1 MHDNL
6 PAIPDEAVRLHEP
19 VSVRMRPSAFRAD
32 VKMASVLSG
41 MNILEALR
49 HAVRQSSVPVGII
62 RTAVVFVNGKRIPR
76 EDWCSTLLREG
87 DLVSVSVPLMGGGG
101 GGGKNPLRTI
111 LSLVVIAVAAIAT
124 WYVGGTG
131 AYFGV
136 TALGWGQ
143 AAGAIAGAVVM
154 MGGMLLVNAIC
165 PASMPKLSLGMGGDS
180 EASAKI
186 WSIDG
191 AQNKADPYG
200 PVPTV
205 LGKIRWAPRF
215 ASQPYSVLSGNDQY
229 VRYLYVCST
238 GDCVVTEPRI
248 GDTALDKFQG
258 CEWNVYRNWT
268 GQKTKWFEQSAT
280 EENLGIE
287 MKQSIGWQTRTTA
300 RDTTRVTVVIVF
312 EGLKYINDRGDAS
325 SVSVDVGL
333 RYRPTGTGDDAWID
347 TSAPIVFTNKSATFN
362 VAEGNFSIGVDGGGN
377 LVYNGGWTIAYGRQ
391 TRRRYYDWD
400 EYGNDTGYWEIN
412 TVITS
417 YASGFT
423 GTVTAEDIG
432 FSGWP
437 PRLGNVKFIA
447 SGTKITGV
455 HRFSGCTINPQRRA
469 ITFDVPEGQYDISM
483 RRVTPD
489 SDDESTKSTRRDAFT
504 WTLLQSWRDFP
515 AVVGDETHPLTI
527 MEVQIKATEQLNGHL
542 DELNVL
548 CSSTAP
554 CWDVD
559 AEQWS
564 DQETSNPSS
573 LALRIATGYD
583 IGKPAKMEEMDLD
596 AFAGFYQWCER
607 MGWKYNAL
615 ITSRSQ
621 AGEPFHNVCSAGR
634 GSYALLN
641 GHGVIWDDPDAP
653 VVDMLT
659 QRNSWGFSAQK
670 ALLIE
675 EVHGLRMRFLNEQKD
690 FQEDERIVYADGYDE
705 SNASNVIE
713 WEQDGVTDPDLIWKH
728 GRLRLAEMR
737 LRPEVYTL
745 NCEAESLT
753 LRRGDR
759 IRCLHDVTFWGITNG
774 VICRVIKSADGRITG
789 IELDEYCPMD
799 ANKAYGVR
807 ITNSLLTDAY
817 YSVETAPG
825 ETRELRFQAALDPAI
840 TGISEGDIVGFGI
853 SSSVGAMLTVLSV
866 TPQEGFSAQVTLCD
880 AAPEI
885 YDALTGQIPPWNSQ
899 ITIPNRYQAGKPRAP
914 EIIGIVSDETVLYVA
929 ADGTLKPSMQVTCG
943 IPDQPAGVR
952 AFSLAVYVR
961 PVGSEEAWEYFTT
974 IINGETATITDS
986 NVQEGQAYDVRA
998 QIATSTGIVSD
1009 WSETV
1014 QHTVIGKTSPP
1025 PDVTG
1030 LALTIE
1036 APSGIRASWDGVR
1049 VLDFDHYELT
1059 GPGGGKTVDTSL
1071 VCPVPGQTGVLDYA
1085 VVAVDT
1091 GGRVS
1096 ETPATASVEI
1106 LPPEAPAGFEADTR
1120 NDGLYLVWDDCDTTW
1135 PVRHYIITDEYLSKT
1150 SKELRTQTVIS
1161 PRAVGSYGINVQP
1174 VDIFDNLGPRV
1185 SHELVV
1191 QQPSTPVVTTEIN
1204 NGVVRLTWPA
1214 VASSF
1219 PVKTYQVYSVNG
1231 QLLQETAATFYDV
1244 TGPSGTLEYRI
1255 RAVDSAGNMS
1265 AFAEVVLEL
1274 TAPDAPV
1281 VTVALNDTRDGLV
1294 INWSVPDA
1302 MLPVLTYDVVRQWEE
1317 DRGDGVVEL
1326 HEQDYGSTDATTL
1339 SVPAIPAGRHVF
1351 MVRAVDASGARSV
1364 WDTSELDVTA
1374 PQGTLAPVASVI
1386 DNNVMLYWQAPTK
1399 QFFAI
1404 DHYDL
1409 YTVED
1414 GIPVYDGRI
1423 DALFA
1428 SRFELAAGEYT
1439 YQLCPV
1445 DKAGNVGQCSRITAR
1460 VSQPPDFVLFD
1471 ERDSVFSGTL
1481 ANAVLDGR
1489 GSMILPVPAGETWA
1503 QNIQRV
1509 AGLLSVSGD
1518 TLTWRQKV
1526 DGGYPAWLSPAA
1538 TQGGYT
1544 EIVDVGA
1551 IIPSTSITVTVSS
1564 TVLEGDPQLSCKIE
1578 VSETGAD
1585 DDWRVM
1591 AENALFT
1598 FATQFRFVRYT
1609 FEVSGGMLAISNINY
1624 RLDVKKLSDFGSV
1637 FSAATDNGE
1646 GFVDKETTPDLY
1658 GTWVPFAVSFVDVQA
1673 GPFVSCGEEGKTAY
1687 INFQDVQ
1694 EPEGFRVFVLDVN
1707 GQRVDG
1713 QVSWSVNG
1721 V

>member
-19 VSVRMRPSAFRAD
+19 VPVRMRPSAFRAD

-49 HAVRQSSVPVGII
+49 HAVRQASVPVGII
-62 RTAVVFVNGKRIPR
+62 RTAIVYVNGRLIPR

-205 LGKIRWAPRF
+205 LGNIRWAPRF

-333 RYRPTGTGDDAWID
+333 RYRPTGTGDGAWID

-391 TRRRYYDWD
+391 TRKRYYDWD
-400 EYGNDTGYWEIN
+400 EYGNETGYWEIN

-423 GTVTAEDIG
+423 GAVTAEDIG

-437 PRLGNVKFIA
+437 PRLGNVKFTA
-447 SGTKITGV
+447 SGTKIIGV

-469 ITFDVPEGQYDISM
+469 ITFDVPAGQYDISM

-489 SDDESTKSTRRDAFT
+489 ADDESTKSTRRDAFT

-515 AVVGDETHPLTI
+515 AVVGDETHPLTL

-554 CWDVD
+554 CWD
-559 AEQWS
+559 AETEKWS
-564 DQETSNPSS
+564 DQETSNPAS
-573 LALRIATGYD
+573 LALRIATGTD
-583 IGKPAKMEEMDLD
+583 IGRPAVMKEMDLD

-607 MGWKYNAL
+607 MGWRYNSL

-621 AGEPFHNVCSAGR
+621 AGEAFHNVCSAGR

-670 ALLIE
+670 ALLNE
-675 EVHGLRMRFLNEQKD
+675 EIHGLRMRFLNEQKD

-759 IRCLHDVTFWGITNG
+759 IRCLHDVTFWGITSG

-825 ETRELRFQAALDPAI
+825 ETRELRFQAALDPAT
-840 TGISEGDIVGFGI
+840 TGISEGDIVGFGL
-853 SSSVGAMLTVLSV
+853 SSSVGALLTVLSV

-914 EIIGIVSDETVLYVA
+914 EIIGIVSDETVLYLA
-929 ADGTLKPSMQVTCG
+929 ADGTLKPSMQVTCR
-943 IPDQPAGVR
+943 IPDQPAGVK

-974 IINGETATITDS
+974 LISAETATISDS
-986 NVQEGQAYDVRA
+986 NVQEGKEYEVRA
-998 QIATSTGIVSD
+998 QIATSSGIVSD
-1009 WSETV
+1009 WSAIV
-1014 QHTVIGKTSPP
+1014 RHRVIGKTSPP

-1030 LALTIE
+1030 LTLTIE
-1036 APSGIRASWDGVR
+1036 PPAGIRASWPGVN

-1059 GPGGGKTVDTSL
+1059 GPGGGKTVDITA

-1096 ETPATASVEI
+1096 ATPATASIEVR
-1106 LPPEAPAGFEADTR
+1106 APATPARFAAGPRT
-1120 NDGLYLVWDDCDTTW
+1120 DGLYLTWSDAGTTW
-1135 PVRHYIITDEYLSKT
+1135 PVRHYEITDAYLNAA
-1150 SKELRTQTVIS
+1150 SKELKTQYVVP
-1161 PRAVGSYGINVQP
+1161 PRAAGAYSIRVRA
-1174 VDIFDNLGPRV
+1174 VDIFDNAGPEAHFLLEV
-1185 SHELVV
+1185 LPPAAPALKWGVH
-1191 QQPSTPVVTTEIN
+1191 
-1204 NGVVRLTWPA
+1204 NGVLRISWAP

-1219 PVKTYQVYSVNG
+1219 PVRTYQIYSVNG
-1231 QLLQETAATFYDV
+1231 PLLQETGSTFYDV
-1244 TGPSGTLEYRI
+1244 TDPSGTLGFRV
-1255 RAVDSAGNMS
+1255 RAVDSAGNVS
-1265 AFAEVVLEL
+1265 SFGEISLTVTPPEAPRVL
-1274 TAPDAPV
+1274 V
-1281 VTVALNDTRDGLV
+1281 RLNDTRDGLDV
-1294 INWSVPDA
+1294 SWNVPES
-1302 MLPVLTYDVVRQWEE
+1302 MLPVLTYDVVRQWDE
-1317 DRGDGVVEL
+1317 DMGGGVVETR
-1326 HEQDYGSTDATTL
+1326 EQDYGSTDSTVL
-1339 SVPAIPAGRHVF
+1339 SVPAIPAGLHVF
-1351 MVRAVDASGARSV
+1351 HVRAVDASGARSD
-1364 WDTSELDVTA
+1364 WGTFELTIRA
-1374 PQGTLAPVASVI
+1374 PEGTLAPEASVI
-1386 DNNVMLYWQAPTK
+1386 DNNVMLYWQAPAR
-1399 QFFAI
+1399 QFFRV

-1409 YTVED
+1409 YRVEA
-1414 GIPVYDGRI
+1414 GIPIYDGRI

-1428 SRFELAAGEYT
+1428 SRFERAAGEYT

-1445 DKAGNVGQCSRITAR
+1445 DCAGNVGQCSSITAR
-1460 VSQPPDFVLFD
+1460 VSQPPDFILYD
-1471 ERDSVFSGTL
+1471 ERDSVFSGEKT
-1481 ANAVLDGR
+1481 NAVLDGV
-1489 GSMILPVPAGETWA
+1489 GNMLLPVDADETWQ
-1503 QNIQRV
+1503 QNMECV
-1509 AGLLSVSGD
+1509 GALLSIAPEE
-1518 TLTWRQKV
+1518 LTWQQKI
-1526 DGGYPAWLSPAA
+1526 DGGFLTWLSPPVS
-1538 TQGGYT
+1538 TGRYV
-1544 EIVDVGA
+1544 EVVDVGA
-1551 IIPSTSITVTVSS
+1551 LIPSTSITVTVSS
-1564 TVLEGDPQLSCKIE
+1564 TVLEGEPLLHCKIE
-1578 VSETGAD
+1578 VSETGTD

-1591 AENALFT
+1591 AEDAFFT
-1598 FATQFRFVRYT
+1598 FATQFRYVRYT
-1609 FEVSGGMLAISNINY
+1609 FDVSGGMLAISNINY
-1624 RLDVKKLSDFGSV
+1624 RLDVKKLSDFGSIE
-1637 FSAATDNGE
+1637 SKATDNGP
-1646 GFVDKETTPDLY
+1646 GFIDRETTPDLY
-1658 GTWVPFAVSFVDVQA
+1658 GTWVPFNVAFVDVQA
-1673 GPFVSCGEEGKTAY
+1673 GPFAACNEEGKTAY
-1687 INFQDVQ
+1687 VNFQDVQ
-1694 EPEGFRVFVLDVN
+1694 DPKGFRVFVFDKN

-1713 QVSWSVNG
+1713 RVSWSANG

>member
-124 WYVGGTG
+124 WYIGGTG

-248 GDTALDKFQG
+248 GDTALDEFQG
-258 CEWNVYRNWT
+258 CQWNVYRNWT

-300 RDTTRVTVVIVF
+300 MDTTRVTVVIVF

-325 SVSVDVGL
+325 WVSVDVGL

-347 TSAPIVFTNKSATFN
+347 TSVPIVFTNKSATFN

-377 LVYNGGWTIAYGRQ
+377 LVYNGAWTIAYGRQ
-391 TRRRYYDWD
+391 TRKRYYDWD

-412 TVITS
+412 TVITG

-423 GTVTAEDIG
+423 GTVTAEDVG

-437 PRLGNVKFIA
+437 PRRGNVKFTA

-469 ITFDVPEGQYDISM
+469 ITFDVPAGQYDVSM

-489 SDDESTKSTRRDAFT
+489 ADDESTKSTRRDAFT

-564 DQETSNPSS
+564 DQETSNPAS

-583 IGKPAKMEEMDLD
+583 IGRPASMQEMDLE
-596 AFAGFYQWCER
+596 AFARFYQWCEE
-607 MGWKYNAL
+607 MGWKYNSL
-615 ITSRSQ
+615 ITSRAQ
-621 AGEPFHNVCSAGR
+621 AGEAFHNVCSAGR

-641 GHGVIWDDPDAP
+641 GHGVIWDAPDAP
-653 VVDMLT
+653 VVDILT

-670 ALLIE
+670 ALLNEKI
-675 EVHGLRMRFLNEQKD
+675 HGLRMRFLNEQKD

-705 SNASNVIE
+705 SNSTNVIE

-759 IRCLHDVTFWGITNG
+759 IRCLHDVTFWGITSG

-799 ANKAYGVR
+799 VNKTYGVR

-885 YDALTGQIPPWNSQ
+885 YNALTGQIPPWNSQ

-914 EIIGIVSDETVLYVA
+914 EIIGIVSDETVLYMA
-929 ADGTLKPSMQVTCG
+929 ADGTLRSSMQVTCG

-952 AFSLAVYVR
+952 AFSLAVYIR

-974 IINGETATITDS
+974 LISAETATISDS
-986 NVQEGQAYDVRA
+986 NVQEGKEYEVRA

-1030 LALTIE
+1030 LTLAIE
-1036 APSGIRASWDGVR
+1036 APAGIRASWTGVN

-1059 GPGGGKTVDTSL
+1059 GPGGGKTVNTSF

-1091 GGRVS
+1091 GGRAS
-1096 ETPATASVEI
+1096 ETPATASVEVF
-1106 LPPEAPAGFEADTR
+1106 PPAAPAGFEADTR
-1120 NDGLYLVWDDCDTTW
+1120 NDGLYLIWNDCDTTW
-1135 PVRHYIITDEYLSKT
+1135 PVRHYIITDQYLNKT

-1161 PRAVGSYGINVQP
+1161 PRAVGSYRIDVQA
-1174 VDIFDNLGPRV
+1174 VDIFGNTGERV
-1185 SHELVV
+1185 AHELVV
-1191 QQPSTPVVTTEIN
+1191 QQPSTPVVTTEVN
-1204 NGVVRLTWPA
+1204 NGVVRLKWPA
-1214 VASSF
+1214 VESSF
-1219 PVKTYQVYSVNG
+1219 PVKTYQVYSVDG
-1231 QLLQETAATFYDV
+1231 QLLQETGATFFDIN
-1244 TGPSGTLEYRI
+1244 GPAGTLEYRV

-1265 AFAEVVLEL
+1265 AFGEVVLEL
-1274 TAPDAPV
+1274 TAPEAPQV
-1281 VTVALNDTRDGLV
+1281 AVALNKNRDGLDLTW
-1294 INWSVPDA
+1294 IVPNS
-1302 MLPVLTYDVVRQWEE
+1302 MLPVLTYDVVRQWTEN
-1317 DRGDGVVEL
+1317 GEL
-1326 HEQDYGSTDATTL
+1326 KEQDYGSTDATAM
-1339 SVPAIPAGRHVF
+1339 SISAIPAGQHTF
-1351 MVRAVDASGARSV
+1351 LVRAVDASGNRSV
-1364 WDTSELDVTA
+1364 W
-1374 PQGTLAPVASVI
+1374 GTTDFIVRSPGAAFLTNVSVI
-1386 DNNVMLYWQAPTK
+1386 DNNVQIYWTEPTE

-1404 DHYDL
+1404 AY
-1409 YTVED
+1409 YNFGTVED
-1414 GIPVYDGRI
+1414 GHFSLIGRI
-1423 DALFA
+1423 DARFA
-1428 SRFELAAGEYT
+1428 SRSENAAGEYT
-1439 YQLCPV
+1439 YQVCPV
-1445 DKAGNVGQCSRITAR
+1445 DVAGNIGTCSTISAS
-1460 VSQPPDFVLFD
+1460 VDAPPDFIFYD
-1471 ERDSVFSGTL
+1471 DYDSTFSGEKT
-1481 ANAVLDGR
+1481 NAVLDGR
-1489 GSMILPVPAGETWA
+1489 GGMLLPVLPNETWT
-1503 QNIQRV
+1503 QNNTRV
-1509 AGLLSVSGD
+1509 AALLSTSPSS
-1518 TLTWRQKV
+1518 LTWQQKI
-1526 DGGYPAWLSPAA
+1526 GAGYVNYLSPPQSSA
-1538 TQGGYT
+1538 TYV
-1544 EIVDVGA
+1544 EVVDLGTTV
-1551 IIPSTSITVTVSS
+1551 PSSRINTTVSS
-1564 TVLEGDPQLSCKIE
+1564 SALEGDPRIACKIE
-1578 VSETGAD
+1578 VSSTGQG
-1585 DDWRVM
+1585 DWRTV
-1591 AENALFT
+1591 AENSLSSYASD
-1598 FATQFRFVRYT
+1598 FRFARYT
-1609 FEVSGGMLAISNINY
+1609 FTITGGLMLITNINY
-1624 RLDVKKLSDFGSV
+1624 RLDVKKKTDFGNLISKV
-1637 FSAATDNGE
+1637 TDNGD
-1646 GFVDKETTPDLY
+1646 GFISVEDTPELY
-1658 GTWVPFAVSFVDVQA
+1658 GTYVPFGAKFVDVQA
-1673 GPFVSCGEEGKTAY
+1673 GPNATCSDAGKTAY
-1687 INFQDVQ
+1687 VNFTDVPH
-1694 EPEGFRVFVLDVN
+1694 PEGFRVYVLDKN

-1713 QVSWSVNG
+1713 AVSWYAFG

>member
-248 GDTALDKFQG
+248 GATALDEFQG
-258 CEWNVYRNWT
+258 CQWNVYRNWT
-268 GQKTKWFEQSAT
+268 GQKTQWFEQSAT

-300 RDTTRVTVVIVF
+300 RDTTRITVVIVF

-400 EYGNDTGYWEIN
+400 EYGNETGYWEIN

-670 ALLIE
+670 ALLVE

-690 FQEDERIVYADGYDE
+690 FQEDERIVYVDGYDE

-759 IRCLHDVTFWGITNG
+759 IRCLHDVTFWGITSG

-799 ANKAYGVR
+799 AGKAYGVR

-974 IINGETATITDS
+974 IINGETGTITDS

-1106 LPPEAPAGFEADTR
+1106 LPPAAPSGFEADTR
-1120 NDGLYLVWDDCDTTW
+1120 NDGLYLVWKDCGTTW
-1135 PVRHYIITDEYLSKT
+1135 PIRHYIITDEYLAMS

-1161 PRAVGSYGINVQP
+1161 PRAVGQYRIDVQP
-1174 VDIFDNLGPRV
+1174 VDIFDNAGERKA
-1185 SHELVV
+1185 HELVV
-1191 QQPSTPVVTTEIN
+1191 QQPSTPVVTTEVN
-1204 NGVVRLTWPA
+1204 NGVVRLKWPA
-1214 VASSF
+1214 VESSF
-1219 PVKTYQVYSVNG
+1219 PIKTYQVFSVDG
-1231 QLLQETAATFYDV
+1231 QLLQETAATFFDV
-1244 TGPSGTLEYRI
+1244 DGPAGTLEYRV
-1255 RAVDSAGNMS
+1255 RAVDSAGNIS
-1265 AFAEVVLEL
+1265 AFGEVVLQL
-1274 TAPDAPV
+1274 TAPEAPQ
-1281 VTVALNDTRDGLV
+1281 VTVALNKNRDGLDLT
-1294 INWSVPDA
+1294 WTVPNS
-1302 MLPVLTYDVVRQWEE
+1302 MLPVLTYDVVRQWT
-1317 DRGDGVVEL
+1317 DNGEL
-1326 HEQDYGSTDATTL
+1326 MEQDYGSTDATAM
-1339 SVPAIPAGRHVF
+1339 SIPAIPAGQHTF
-1351 MVRAVDASGARSV
+1351 LVRAADASGNRSV
-1364 WDTSELDVTA
+1364 WGADELTVRVPGPAFLADVN
-1374 PQGTLAPVASVI
+1374 VI
-1386 DNNVMLYWQAPTK
+1386 DNNVQVYWNEPTDL
-1399 QFFAI
+1399 FFAI
-1404 DHYDL
+1404 AYYNFGTL
-1409 YTVED
+1409 ED
-1414 GIPVYDGRI
+1414 GYFSLIGRI
-1423 DALFA
+1423 DARFA
-1428 SRFELAAGEYT
+1428 SRFEREAGEYT
-1439 YQLCPV
+1439 YQICPV
-1445 DKAGNVGQCSRITAR
+1445 DVAGNIGQCSNITAQ
-1460 VSQPPDFVLFD
+1460 VAQPPDFIFFD
-1471 ERDSVFSGTL
+1471 DKDSTFNGELV
-1481 ANAVLDGR
+1481 NASLDGR
-1489 GSMILPVPAGETWA
+1489 GNMILPVYLDETW
-1503 QNIQRV
+1503 QENIDRV
-1509 AGLLSVSGD
+1509 AGLLATDPAS
-1518 TLTWRQKV
+1518 LTWQQKI
-1526 DGGYPAWLSPAA
+1526 DGGYPAWQSPPAPSA
-1538 TQGGYT
+1538 TYT
-1544 EIVDVGA
+1544 EIVDVGTDV
-1551 IIPSTSITVTVSS
+1551 PSTSITVTVTSQP
-1564 TVLEGDPQLSCKIE
+1564 LEGNPLISCKIE
-1578 VSETGAD
+1578 VSSDMIEWREMAD
-1585 DDWRVM
+1585 GSFQTY
-1591 AENALFT
+1591 ASS
-1598 FATQFRFVRYT
+1598 FRYVRYT
-1609 FEVSGGMLAISNINY
+1609 FTVTGGMAAISAINY
-1624 RLDVKKLSDFGSV
+1624 RLDVKKQSDFGAV
-1637 FSAATDNGE
+1637 FSSVTDNGE
-1646 GFVDKETTPDLY
+1646 GFVSVDETPDLY
-1658 GTWVPFAVSFVDVQA
+1658 GTWVPFLVSFTDIQS
-1673 GPFVSCGEEGKTAY
+1673 GPIVFCNEQGKTAY
-1687 INFQDVQ
+1687 INFKDVLH
-1694 EPEGFRVFVLDVN
+1694 PTGFRVYVLDKN

-1713 QVSWSVNG
+1713 QVSWSAFG

>member
-124 WYVGGTG
+124 WYIGGTG

-248 GDTALDKFQG
+248 GDTALDEFQG
-258 CEWNVYRNWT
+258 CQWNVYRNWT

-300 RDTTRVTVVIVF
+300 MDTTRVTVVIVF

-347 TSAPIVFTNKSATFN
+347 TSAPIVFTNKNATFN
-362 VAEGNFSIGVDGGGN
+362 VAEGNFSIGVNAGGN

-391 TRRRYYDWD
+391 TRKRYYDWD
-400 EYGNDTGYWEIN
+400 EYGNETGYWEIS
-412 TVITS
+412 TVITG

-423 GTVTAEDIG
+423 GTVTAEDVS

-437 PRLGNVKFIA
+437 PRLGNVKFTA

-469 ITFDVPEGQYDISM
+469 ITFDVPAGQYDVSM

-489 SDDESTKSTRRDAFT
+489 ADDESTKSTRRDAFT

-527 MEVQIKATEQLNGHL
+527 MEVQIKATEHLNGHL

-564 DQETSNPSS
+564 DQETSNPAS

-583 IGKPAKMEEMDLD
+583 IGRPASMQEMDLE
-596 AFAGFYQWCER
+596 AFARFYQWCEE
-607 MGWKYNAL
+607 MGWKYNSL
-615 ITSRSQ
+615 ITSRAQS
-621 AGEPFHNVCSAGR
+621 GEAFHNVCSAGR

-641 GHGVIWDDPDAP
+641 GYGVIWDDPDAP

-670 ALLIE
+670 ALLVE

-759 IRCLHDVTFWGITNG
+759 IRCLHDVTFWGITSG

-799 ANKAYGVR
+799 VNKTYGVR

-885 YDALTGQIPPWNSQ
+885 YNALTGQIPPWNSQ

-914 EIIGIVSDETVLYVA
+914 EIIGIVSDETVLYMA
-929 ADGTLKPSMQVTCG
+929 ADGTLRSSMQVTCG

-952 AFSLAVYVR
+952 AFSLAVYIR

-974 IINGETATITDS
+974 LISAETATISDS
-986 NVQEGQAYDVRA
+986 NVQEGKEYEVRA

-1025 PDVTG
+1025 PDVTNLT
-1030 LALTIE
+1030 LAIE
-1036 APSGIRASWDGVR
+1036 PPAGIRARWRGVN

-1059 GPGGGKTVDTSL
+1059 GPGGGKTVDTTAI
-1071 VCPVPGQTGVLDYA
+1071 CPVPGQTGVLEYA

-1096 ETPATASVEI
+1096 ETSATASVEI
-1106 LPPEAPAGFEADTR
+1106 LPPATPSGFEADTR
-1120 NDGLYLVWDDCDTTW
+1120 NDGLYLVWQDCGTTW
-1135 PVRHYIITDEYLSKT
+1135 PIRHYIITDEYLAMS

-1161 PRAVGSYGINVQP
+1161 PRAVGSYRIDVQA
-1174 VDIFDNLGPRV
+1174 VDIFGNTGERV
-1185 SHELVV
+1185 AHEFVV
-1191 QQPSTPVVTTEIN
+1191 QQPSTPVVTTEVN
-1204 NGVVRLTWPA
+1204 NGVVRLKWPA

-1219 PVKTYQVYSVNG
+1219 PIKTYQVFSVDG
-1231 QLLQETAATFYDV
+1231 QLLQETNATFFDIN
-1244 TGPSGTLEYRI
+1244 GPAGTLEYRV
-1255 RAVDSAGNMS
+1255 RAVDTAGNMS
-1265 AFAEVVLEL
+1265 AFSEFVFELEPPEAPQVV
-1274 TAPDAPV
+1274 
-1281 VTVALNDTRDGLV
+1281 VALNKNRDGLD
-1294 INWSVPDA
+1294 ITWNVPDSV
-1302 MLPVLTYDVVRQWEE
+1302 LPVITYDVVRQWDETL
-1317 DRGDGVVEL
+1317 DGGIIETK
-1326 HEQDYGSTDATTL
+1326 EQDYGSTDATAL
-1339 SVPAIPAGRHVF
+1339 AVPAIPANTHTF
-1351 MVRAVDASGARSV
+1351 MVRAVDASGNRSSWGTFDLAV
-1364 WDTSELDVTA
+1364 RNPGPAFLTDVN
-1374 PQGTLAPVASVI
+1374 VI
-1386 DNNVMLYWQAPTK
+1386 DNNVMIYWQEPK
-1399 QFFAI
+1399 EQFFAI
-1404 DHYDL
+1404 QY
-1409 YTVED
+1409 YNFGTVED
-1414 GIPVYDGRI
+1414 GYFSLIGRI
-1423 DALFA
+1423 DARFA
-1428 SRFELAAGEYT
+1428 SRFEKQAGSYT
-1439 YQLCPV
+1439 YQVCPV
-1445 DKAGNVGQCSRITAR
+1445 DAAGNIGQCSNITAQ
-1460 VSQPPDFVLFD
+1460 VAQPPDFVFFDDYDSLFN
-1471 ERDSVFSGTL
+1471 GTL
-1481 ANAVLDGR
+1481 VNSELDGI
-1489 GSMILPVPAGETWA
+1489 GNMIMGVYPEETW
-1503 QNIQRV
+1503 NENTDRV
-1509 AGLLSVSGD
+1509 AALLNTSAD
-1518 TLTWRQKV
+1518 TLTWQQKI
-1526 DGGYPAWLSPAA
+1526 DGGYPAWQSPPVSPA
-1538 TQGGYT
+1538 TYT
-1544 EIVDVGA
+1544 EIVDIGTLVPA
-1551 IIPSTSITVTVSS
+1551 TSITVTTTSS
-1564 TVLEGDPQLSCKIE
+1564 VLEGSPVLSCKIE
-1578 VSETGAD
+1578 VKGESEDDPWREMAD
-1585 DDWRVM
+1585 GS
-1591 AENALFT
+1591 FST
-1598 FATQFRFVRYT
+1598 YATSFRYVRYT
-1609 FEVSGGMLAISNINY
+1609 LTVTGGILLLSSINY

-1637 FSAATDNGE
+1637 YSKSTDNGE
-1646 GFVDKETTPDLY
+1646 GFVDEDTTPMLY
-1658 GTWVPFAVSFVDVQA
+1658 GTWVPFSVSFTDVQS
-1673 GPFVSCGEEGKTAY
+1673 GPMAFCNAQNKTAY
-1687 INFQDVQ
+1687 VVFEDVLK
-1694 EPEGFRVFVLDVN
+1694 PKGFRVFVLDKN
-1707 GQRVDG
+1707 GNRTSG
-1713 QVSWSVNG
+1713 QVSWSAHG

>member
-1 MHDNL
+1 MSDACL
-6 PAIPDEAVRLHEP
+6 PAIYDAAVRLYQP
-19 VSVRMRPSAFRAD
+19 VALRMRPSAFRTE
-32 VKMASVLSG
+32 VKTASVLSG
-41 MNILEALR
+41 MNVLEALR
-49 HAVRQSSVPVGII
+49 HAVRQSGVPVGII
-62 RTAVVFVNGKRIPR
+62 RTAIVHVNGRRIPR
-76 EDWCSTLLREG
+76 EDWCATWLHEG

-111 LSLVVIAVAAIAT
+111 LSLVVIAAAAAAT
-124 WYVGGTG
+124 WWVGGLGVFAEG
-131 AYFGV
+131 ALL
-136 TALGWGQ
+136 AGWGS
-143 AAGAIAGAVVM
+143 AAGAVAGGLVM

-165 PASMPKLSLGMGGDS
+165 PASIPKLSLGNGSS
-180 EASAKI
+180 ETAAKI

-205 LGKIRWAPRF
+205 LGRIRWAPRF

-248 GDTALDKFQG
+248 GDTALDEFQG
-258 CEWNVYRNWT
+258 CEWHVYRNWA
-268 GQKTKWFEQSAT
+268 GEKTKWFEQSAT
-280 EENLGIE
+280 EESLAIE

-300 RDTTRVTVVIVF
+300 RDTTRITVVVVF
-312 EGLKYINDRGDAS
+312 NGLKHINDRGDAS

-333 RYRPTGTGDDAWID
+333 RYRPAGTGDDAWID
-347 TSAPIVFTNKSATFN
+347 TSAPIVFSNKSATFA
-362 VAEGNFSIGVDGGGN
+362 VAEGNFNIGVDGSGN
-377 LVYNGGWTIAYGRQ
+377 LVYNGGWTIAYGQQ
-391 TRRRYYDWD
+391 TRKKYYDWD
-400 EYGNDTGYWEIN
+400 EYGNDISYWKVTTTITG
-412 TVITS
+412 

-423 GTVTAEDIG
+423 GTVTAEDVG
-432 FSGWP
+432 FGGWP
-437 PRLGNVKFIA
+437 PRLGSVKFTA

-455 HRFSGCTINPQRRA
+455 HRFTDCTINPQRRA
-469 ITFDVPEGQYDISM
+469 ITFDVPAGQYDVSM
-483 RRVTPD
+483 RRVTAD
-489 SDDESTKSTRRDAFT
+489 ADDESTKSTTRNTFT

-515 AVVGDETHPLTI
+515 AVVGDDDHPLTL
-527 MEVQIKATEQLNGHL
+527 MEVQLKATEQLNGNV

-554 CWDVD
+554 CWD
-559 AEQWS
+559 AETEQWS
-564 DQETSNPSS
+564 DQETNNPSS
-573 LALRIATGYD
+573 LALRIATGTD
-583 IGKPAKMEEMDLD
+583 IGRPAAMTEMDLD
-596 AFAGFYQWCER
+596 AFAGFYEWCEK
-607 MGWKYNAL
+607 MGWQYNSL
-615 ITSRSQ
+615 VTSRSQ

-670 ALLIE
+670 SLLSE
-675 EVHGLRMRFLNEQKD
+675 EVHGLRMRFLNEEKD
-690 FQEDERIVYADGYDE
+690 WQEDERIVYADGYDE
-705 SNASNVIE
+705 SNATNVIE

-753 LRRGDR
+753 LHRGDR
-759 IRCLHDVTFWGITNG
+759 IRCLHDVTFWGIQSG
-774 VICRVIKSADGRITG
+774 VICRIMTNEEEKITG
-789 IELDEYCPMD
+789 IELDEYCSMD
-799 ANKAYGVR
+799 AGKNYGVR
-807 ITNSLLTDAY
+807 ITNAVLTDAY
-817 YSVETAPG
+817 YSVDTTPG
-825 ETRELRFQAALDPAI
+825 ETRQLMFQLPLDAAA
-840 TGISEGDIVGFGI
+840 TGISEGDIVGFGL
-853 SSSVGAMLTVLSV
+853 STSVGALLTVLSV
-866 TPQEGFSAQVTLCD
+866 TPQDNYSAQVTLYD

-885 YDALTGQIPPWNSQ
+885 YDALTGNIPPWESQ
-899 ITIPNRYQAGKPRAP
+899 ITIPNRYQTGKPRAP
-914 EIIGIVSDETVLYVA
+914 QILGIVSDETVLYVA
-929 ADGTLKPSMQVTCG
+929 ADGTLKPSMQVTCS
-943 IPDQPAGVR
+943 ISDQPAGVK
-952 AFSLAVYVR
+952 ALSLAVYVR
-961 PVGSEEAWEYFTT
+961 PVGSEEAWEYFST
-974 IINGETATITDS
+974 IISGETATITDN
-986 NVQEGQAYDVRA
+986 NVQEGHAYDVRA

-1014 QHTVIGKTSPP
+1014 QHTVVGKTSPP

-1036 APSGIRASWDGVR
+1036 APSGIRASWTGVS
-1049 VLDFDHYELT
+1049 VLDLNHYELT

-1071 VCPVPGQTGVLDYA
+1071 VCPVPEQVGVLAYA

-1106 LPPEAPAGFEADTR
+1106 EPPLTPARFSLATR
-1120 NDGLYLVWDDCDTTW
+1120 TDGLYLTWADAATTW
-1135 PVRHYIITDEYLSKT
+1135 PVRHYHIVDEYLSAESRELKT
-1150 SKELRTQTVIS
+1150 QYVVP
-1161 PRAVGSYGINVQP
+1161 PRAAGNYSIQVQA
-1174 VDIFDNLGPRV
+1174 VDIFDNFGGLASFLLEVLPP
-1185 SHELVV
+1185 E
-1191 QQPSTPVVTTEIN
+1191 TPVLRASVN
-1204 NGVVRLTWPA
+1204 NGVVRISWSA
-1214 VASSF
+1214 VKSSF
-1219 PVKTYQVYSVNG
+1219 PVRTYQVYTVTG
-1231 QLLQETAATFYDV
+1231 QLVQETSATFYDIPD
-1244 TGPSGTLEYRI
+1244 PSGTLQYRV

-1265 AFAEVVLEL
+1265 AFAEISLTL

-1281 VTVALNDTRDGLV
+1281 VTVALNDTRDGLD
-1294 INWSVPDA
+1294 ISWTVPQS

-1317 DRGDGVVEL
+1317 NLGDNAVEL
-1326 HEQDYGSTDATTL
+1326 HEQDYGSTDATAL
-1339 SVPAIPAGRHVF
+1339 AVPAIAAGRHVF
-1351 MVRAVDASGARSV
+1351 MVRAIDASGARSV
-1364 WDTSELDVTA
+1364 WGTAELDVTP
-1374 PQGTLAPVASVI
+1374 PQGTLAPVANVI
-1386 DNNVMLYWQAPTK
+1386 DNNVMLYWQPPQK

-1409 YTVED
+1409 STVED
-1414 GIPVYDGRI
+1414 GLAVFDGSI

-1428 SRFELAAGEYT
+1428 SRFERAAGSYT

-1445 DKAGNVGQCSRITAR
+1445 DCAGNVGQGSRITAR
-1460 VSQPPDFVLFD
+1460 VSQPPDFVLYD
-1471 ERDSVFSGTL
+1471 EKDSVFSGTL

-1489 GSMILPVPAGETWA
+1489 GSMILPVPVGETWA

-1518 TLTWRQKV
+1518 TLTWQQKV

-1544 EIVDVGA
+1544 EIVDVGT

-1564 TVLEGDPQLSCKIE
+1564 SVLEGDPQLSCKIE
-1578 VSETGAD
+1578 VSETGGD
-1585 DDWRVM
+1585 NWRVM

-1609 FEVSGGMLAISNINY
+1609 FDVSGGMLAISNINY

-1646 GFVDKETTPDLY
+1646 GFVDRETTPDLY
-1658 GTWVPFAVSFVDVQA
+1658 GTWVTFNVAFVDVQA

-1687 INFQDVQ
+1687 MNFQDVQ
-1694 EPEGFRVFVLDVN
+1694 NPDGFRVFVLDEN

-1713 QVSWSVNG
+1713 HVSWSVNG

>member
-248 GDTALDKFQG
+248 GDTALDEFQG
-258 CEWNVYRNWT
+258 CQWNVYRNWT

-325 SVSVDVGL
+325 WVSVDVGL

-391 TRRRYYDWD
+391 TRKRYYDWD

-432 FSGWP
+432 LSGWP
-437 PRLGNVKFIA
+437 PRRGNVKFTA

-469 ITFDVPEGQYDISM
+469 ITFDVPAGQYDVSM

-489 SDDESTKSTRRDAFT
+489 ADDESTKSTRRDAFT

-554 CWDVD
+554 CWD
-559 AEQWS
+559 AKTEQWS
-564 DQETSNPSS
+564 DQETSNPAS
-573 LALRIATGYD
+573 LALRIATGTD
-583 IGKPAKMEEMDLD
+583 IGRPAAMKEMDLD

-607 MGWKYNAL
+607 MGWKYNSL
-615 ITSRSQ
+615 ITSRAQS
-621 AGEPFHNVCSAGR
+621 GEAFHNVCSAGR

-659 QRNSWGFSAQK
+659 QRNSWGFTAQK
-670 ALLIE
+670 ALLNE
-675 EVHGLRMRFLNEQKD
+675 EIHGLRMRFLNEQKD

-705 SNASNVIE
+705 SNSTNVIE

-759 IRCLHDVTFWGITNG
+759 IRCLHDVTFWGITSG

-799 ANKAYGVR
+799 VNKTYGVR

-825 ETRELRFQAALDPAI
+825 ETRELRFQAALDPAT
-840 TGISEGDIVGFGI
+840 TGISEGDIVGFGL

-961 PVGSEEAWEYFTT
+961 PVGSEEAWEYFAT
-974 IINGETATITDS
+974 IISGETATITDS

-998 QIATSTGIVSD
+998 QIATSSGIVSD
-1009 WSETV
+1009 WSAIV
-1014 QHTVIGKTSPP
+1014 RHTVIGKTSPP

-1030 LALTIE
+1030 LTLAIE
-1036 APSGIRASWDGVR
+1036 APAGIRASWTGVN

-1059 GPGGGKTVDTSL
+1059 GPGGGKTVDTTAI
-1071 VCPVPGQTGVLDYA
+1071 CPVPGQTGVLEYA

-1096 ETPATASVEI
+1096 ENAVNATVEVKAPGTPDEI
-1106 LPPEAPAGFEADTR
+1106 ETETR
-1120 NDGLYLVWDDCDTTW
+1120 TDGLYLTWDDCDTTW
-1135 PVRHYIITDEYLSKT
+1135 PVRHYLITDEYLGRV
-1150 SKELRTQTVIS
+1150 SKELKTQFVVS
-1161 PRAVGSYGINVQP
+1161 PRAVGTYEVDVQA
-1174 VDIFDNLGPRV
+1174 VDIFENYGARKTF
-1185 SHELVV
+1185 SFTV
-1191 QQPSTPVVTTEIN
+1191 QQPSTPVVTTEVN
-1204 NGVVRLTWPA
+1204 NGVVRLKWPA

-1219 PVKTYQVYSVNG
+1219 PIKTYQVFSVDG
-1231 QLLQETAATFYDV
+1231 QLLQETAATFFDIN
-1244 TGPSGTLEYRI
+1244 GPAGTLEYRV
-1255 RAVDSAGNMS
+1255 RAVDTAGNMS
-1265 AFAEVVLEL
+1265 AFGEVVLEL
-1274 TAPDAPV
+1274 TAPESPQ
-1281 VTVALNDTRDGLV
+1281 VTVALNKNRDGLDLT
-1294 INWSVPDA
+1294 WTVPNS
-1302 MLPVLTYDVVRQWEE
+1302 MLPVLTYDVVRQWTEN
-1317 DRGDGVVEL
+1317 GKL
-1326 HEQDYGSTDATTL
+1326 MEQDYGSTDATAM
-1339 SVPAIPAGRHVF
+1339 SIPAIPAGTHTF
-1351 MVRAVDASGARSV
+1351 MVRAVDESGNRSTWGTV
-1364 WDTSELDVTA
+1364 DFVVKA
-1374 PQGTLAPVASVI
+1374 PGAAFLTNVSVI
-1386 DNNVMLYWQAPTK
+1386 DNNVQIYWTEPTE

-1404 DHYDL
+1404 SY
-1409 YTVED
+1409 YNFGTVED
-1414 GIPVYDGRI
+1414 GHFSLIGRI
-1423 DALFA
+1423 DARFA
-1428 SRFELAAGEYT
+1428 SRSENAAGEYT
-1439 YQLCPV
+1439 YQVCPV
-1445 DKAGNVGQCSRITAR
+1445 DIAGNIGTCSTISAS
-1460 VSQPPDFVLFD
+1460 VDAPPDFIFYD
-1471 ERDSVFSGTL
+1471 DYDSTFSGEKT
-1481 ANAVLDGR
+1481 NAVLDGR
-1489 GSMILPVPAGETWA
+1489 GGMLLPVLPNETWA
-1503 QNIQRV
+1503 QNNTRV
-1509 AGLLSVSGD
+1509 GALLSASPSS
-1518 TLTWRQKV
+1518 LTWQQKV
-1526 DGGYPAWLSPAA
+1526 NAGYVNYLSPPQPSA
-1538 TQGGYT
+1538 TYI
-1544 EIVDVGA
+1544 EVVDLGTTV
-1551 IIPSTSITVTVSS
+1551 PSSRINITVSS
-1564 TVLEGDPQLSCKIE
+1564 SALEGDPRIACKIE
-1578 VSETGAD
+1578 VSSTGQG
-1585 DDWRVM
+1585 DWRTV
-1591 AENALFT
+1591 AENSLSSYASD
-1598 FATQFRFVRYT
+1598 FRFTRYT
-1609 FEVSGGMLAISNINY
+1609 FTITGGLMLITNINY
-1624 RLDVKKLSDFGSV
+1624 RLDVKKKTDFGNLTSLA
-1637 FSAATDNGE
+1637 SDNGD
-1646 GFVDKETTPDLY
+1646 GFVSIEETPELY
-1658 GTWVPFAVSFVDVQA
+1658 GTFVPFGVNFVDVQA
-1673 GPFVSCGEEGKTAY
+1673 GPNATCNETGKTAHV
-1687 INFQDVQ
+1687 NFTDVPH
-1694 EPEGFRVFVLDVN
+1694 PEGFRVYVLDKN

-1713 QVSWSVNG
+1713 AVSWYAFG